1 MDDTLDREVREEQ
14 ADGDQGATALP
25 HDGPYGLAPVLTVE
39 EAAVFLRVNVK
50 TVYSAI
56 SSGQMPGRK
65 VGNRTVILRD
75 AMLSWLKSPK
85 RVLPSRRK
93 RRR

>member
-1 MDDTLDREVREEQ
+1 MDDLLNREMREEQ
-14 ADGDQGATALP
+14 ADADQGATALP

-39 EAAVFLRVNVK
+39 EAAAFLRCNVK
-50 TVYSAI
+50 TVYRSI
-56 SSGQMPGRK
+56 SEGQMPGRK
-65 VGNRTVILRD
+65 VGNRTIILRD

-85 RVLPSRRK
+85 RVLPSKRK